1 VSTFTLQTSI
11 QVDGAPLDPAAEGL
25 LETVLVDDHLH
36 APDMFLLV
44 FRDPEHRALELSR
57 LTIGSKVRIAT
68 SALGGTAAQTLMV
81 GEVTALEGEYTA
93 AGSRVA
99 VRGYDPSHRLHR
111 GRRTRTF
118 VQMKDSDIVRQLAQE
133 LGLATGAVEDS
144 GPVLERVSQV
154 NATDWEF
161 LSARARAIGFQLAVE
176 EGKLEFCR
184 PRGPQE
190 GPEAGDFS
198 SQDPLQLVLGQDLLE
213 FHPRVTSAGQVA
225 TVQVRSWDLLREQL
239 LVGQAEPGPASA
251 QLPLAPQDLAAR
263 FGASEYVLA
272 DRPLP
277 DQAAVDAAAR
287 ALAAQ
292 LASAA
297 SEALAVA
304 RGNPRLR
311 AGAAVSIGVVAQ
323 PFVGQYVVT
332 TARHILDADG
342 YRVELGISGRLDR
355 SLTQLTG
362 GSGAAGRQPGLQV
375 GIVTDNADPQGLGRV
390 RVQLPALSNT
400 YETGWAP
407 VLAPGAG
414 PQRGLC
420 FLPEV
425 NDQVVVGFWEGD
437 PQHPFVLGGLWSAND
452 PPPLGADAVD
462 NGSVRRR
469 ELVSREGHRV
479 VFLDGPHESGIT
491 LRTADG
497 ALQLALDARKREVTL
512 RAPSV
517 RITAEGELSL
527 RTQGSLTVEAGGA
540 LTLKGQAGV
549 TVASS
554 GVVDVDGS
562 LITLN

>member
-1 VSTFTLQTSI
+1 
-11 QVDGAPLDPAAEGL
+11 
-25 LETVLVDDHLH
+25 
-36 APDMFLLV
+36 
-44 FRDPEHRALELSR
+44 
-57 LTIGSKVRIAT
+57 
-68 SALGGTAAQTLMV
+68 
-81 GEVTALEGEYTA
+81 
-93 AGSRVA
+93 
-99 VRGYDPSHRLHR
+99 
-111 GRRTRTF
+111 
-118 VQMKDSDIVRQLAQE
+118 
-133 LGLATGAVEDS
+133 
-144 GPVLERVSQV
+144 
-154 NATDWEF
+154 
-161 LSARARAIGFQLAVE
+161 
-176 EGKLEFCR
+176 
-184 PRGPQE
+184 
-190 GPEAGDFS
+190 
-198 SQDPLQLVLGQDLLE
+198 
-213 FHPRVTSAGQVA
+213 
-225 TVQVRSWDLLREQL
+225 
-239 LVGQAEPGPASA
+239 
-251 QLPLAPQDLAAR
+251 
-263 FGASEYVLA
+263 
-272 DRPLP
+272 
-277 DQAAVDAAAR
+277 
-287 ALAAQ
+287 
-292 LASAA
+292 
-297 SEALAVA
+297 
-304 RGNPRLR
+304 
-311 AGAAVSIGVVAQ
+311 VSIGVVAQ

-425 NDQVVVGFWEGD
+425 NDQVVVGFWDGD
-437 PQHPFVLGGLWSAND
+437 PQYPFVLGGLWSAND

-497 ALQLALDARKREVTL
+497 ALQLALDARKREVSL